1 MARRTGFGE
10 DDIRALVKG
19 PTDEARAEVAHRL
32 CRRIDHNLTPEDR
45 DAAHEVL
52 RLMAADAAEVVRRAL
67 AVTLRASNALPR
79 DVALKLAADIDSIAL
94 PVLNFSPVF
103 TDEDLAEVIRAGVEA
118 RQSAVA
124 SRPALGEVVT
134 EALASHGCEAAVK
147 LALVND
153 RARFTESGLASTL
166 TRFSGN
172 RDVAAGMAY
181 RQALPL
187 SISEKLVDLVSED
200 VRRHLLDRHALSART
215 ALRIAVGAR
224 ERATIDLVDQAGRV
238 ADLPAFCAHL
248 HRQERL
254 TPSLILRAL
263 ACGQMT
269 FFEAAL
275 AELSALPHHRAWLL
289 VHDAGPLGLK
299 AVCDKAG
306 MPPRLL
312 SAFRAG
318 VDTYHALLA
327 EDGDL
332 ARFQESMLE
341 RFLTTNTG
349 APQADIDDLMERLD
363 RLPRCEPM
371 KQAA

>member
-1 MARRTGFGE
+1 MTRRAGFGD
-10 DDIRALVKG
+10 DDIRALVRG

-32 CRRIDHNLTPEDR
+32 CRRIDHSLTPQER
-45 DAAHEVL
+45 EAAHEVL

-103 TDEDLAEVIRAGVEA
+103 TDEDLAEVIRTGVEA
-118 RQSAVA
+118 RQAAVA

-134 EALASHGCEAAVK
+134 QALATHGCQAAVK

-153 RARFTESGLASTL
+153 RARFTEQGLAATL
-166 TRFSGN
+166 TRFAGD
-172 RDVAAGMAY
+172 RDIAAGMAY

-187 SISEKLVDLVSED
+187 SISEKLVDLVSDE
-200 VRRHLLDRHALSART
+200 VRRHLVDRHALSART
-215 ALRIAVGAR
+215 ALRVAVGAR

-238 ADLPAFCAHL
+238 ADLPGFCAHL

-299 AVCDKAG
+299 AICDKAG

-312 SAFRAG
+312 PAFRAG
-318 VDTYHALLA
+318 VDTHHALLA

-332 ARFQESMLE
+332 SRFQESMLE
-341 RFLTTNTG
+341 RFLTANTG
-349 APQADIDDLMERLD
+349 APQADVDDLLERLD
-363 RLPRCEPM
+363 RLPRAEPL
-371 KQAA
+371 KRAA